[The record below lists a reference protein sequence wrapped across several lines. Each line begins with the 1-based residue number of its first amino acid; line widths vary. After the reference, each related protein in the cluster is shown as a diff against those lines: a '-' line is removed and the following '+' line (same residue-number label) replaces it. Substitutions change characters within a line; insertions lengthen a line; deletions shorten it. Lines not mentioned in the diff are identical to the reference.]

1 MEGTAVA
8 ASQNNTPKQSAK
20 LRKERDKVYKKK
32 ALDEWELSITAADV
46 IEVKKK
52 LNTLMEGNKFG
63 DNNKYESVSQSQ
75 FQCFHTCPKGNA
87 GRQENSTAY
96 GEHVNKQKND
106 KEYVCSCM
114 NAETNACKLKL
125 WFCNADCPFTKFE
138 KHAYKTKKGES
149 VHLDIGWQNPI
160 QFKDQ
165 QTIGDLTYN
174 LSSHVKSTWHGFW
187 HAVNVF
193 TISGTA
199 NTMTHPTKDA
209 HNNSHIRK
217 YRQVRDLLAFYAMAN
232 YHVDDNFAEV
242 KCEINDFLNMNAQ
255 HFKNAQNLLKVP
267 DNPWIPSQIAGF
279 TDLILN
285 QVPSD
290 DFTTTY
296 RFGKEL
302 RESLVSEK
310 GRIIIQNI
318 ENIYGITLDR
328 EQGVTLC
335 LQSNTTTGIR
345 KRPANSD
352 QEASMRHTVGNT
364 GRVATSILPPH
375 SPTGARQGP
384 TAPQPH
390 RGPAGP
396 HRGPAGG
403 GGSGGGPLVL
413 SPAINSTPFRP
424 DPPNVSFGSGC
435 KCDTGKTHCD

>member
-1 MEGTAVA
+1 
-8 ASQNNTPKQSAK
+8 
-20 LRKERDKVYKKK
+20 
-32 ALDEWELSITAADV
+32 
-46 IEVKKK
+46 
-52 LNTLMEGNKFG
+52 MEGNKFG

-217 YRQVRDLLAFYAMAN
+217 YRQVRDLLAFYAR
-232 YHVDDNFAEV
+232 YVSTTPPGPFRAESV
-242 KCEINDFLNMNAQ
+242 GNPRAQ
-255 HFKNAQNLLKVP
+255 GSRCFQRDYTNT
-267 DNPWIPSQIAGF
+267 S
-279 TDLILN
+279 
-285 QVPSD
+285 
-290 DFTTTY
+290 
-296 RFGKEL
+296 R
-302 RESLVSEK
+302 
-310 GRIIIQNI
+310 
-318 ENIYGITLDR
+318 
-328 EQGVTLC
+328 C
-335 LQSNTTTGIR
+335 LQRDNTNTSR
-345 KRPANSD
+345 CLQRD
-352 QEASMRHTVGNT
+352 NT
-364 GRVATSILPPH
+364 GTSRCLQRD
-375 SPTGARQGP
+375 STGTSQCLQRDS
-384 TAPQPH
+384 TDT
-390 RGPAGP
+390 RG
-396 HRGPAGG
+396 
-403 GGSGGGPLVL
+403 
-413 SPAINSTPFRP
+413 
-424 DPPNVSFGSGC
+424 
-435 KCDTGKTHCD
+435 